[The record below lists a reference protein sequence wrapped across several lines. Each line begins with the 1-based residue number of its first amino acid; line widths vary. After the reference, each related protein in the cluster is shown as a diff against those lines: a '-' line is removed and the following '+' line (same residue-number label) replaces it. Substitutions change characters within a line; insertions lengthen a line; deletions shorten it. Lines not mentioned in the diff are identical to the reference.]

1 MTDERGASFLM
12 SMGDG
17 PDGPDVEQLLAD
29 ISEPLMKYFLRRV
42 QVREDAGDCVAETM
56 LVVWRRR
63 DDLPADTAE
72 WKPWCFGVARRVLS
86 THHRGHARRIAIA
99 ERLRQTLRDD
109 DVSSDPSDRDAELAR
124 ALRSLKDIDRELIGL
139 VAWEGFTIAE
149 AGTIVGLRPD
159 AARARYA
166 RARARLRRLLS
177 A

>member
-1 MTDERGASFLM
+1 MWPFGDEVTV
-12 SMGDG
+12 
-17 PDGPDVEQLLAD
+17 PDVERLLAD
-29 ISEPLMKYFLRRV
+29 IAEPLMKYFLRRV

-63 DDLPADTAE
+63 EDLPADISE

-86 THHRGHARRIAIA
+86 THHRGQARRIAIA
-99 ERLRQTLRDD
+99 ERLRHALSDSDVVRD
-109 DVSSDPSDRDAELAR
+109 PGDRDEELAH
-124 ALRSLKDIDRELIGL
+124 ALRSLKDVDRELIGL

-149 AGTIVGLRPD
+149 AGTIVGLRSD

-166 RARARLRRLLS
+166 RARARLRRMLS